1 MDDEIKLAIRAV
13 TPKLT
18 ALRRE
23 LHAIPELGFQ
33 EHKTSALISERLRK
47 IGLDVTTGIGKT
59 GVVGV
64 LKGASAGKTLMIR
77 ADFDGLPISEAT
89 GLSFTST
96 HPGVMH
102 ACGHDGHVS
111 IALGAAE
118 VLSKLKTRLRGNVVF
133 AFQPA
138 EETGRGALAMIAD
151 GLFDLVKADRV
162 IGLHQANLVPLGQ
175 VRVKPEI
182 CMASIDTFAIKVIGK
197 GGHGARPQLTVDPF
211 VAAAQIVVAAQT
223 LVSREIAPGEMGVV
237 TFGQVY
243 GGTARNVIPES
254 VMLEGSVR
262 AFTPEVRA
270 TIKDALPRI
279 AAGAAS
285 ALRARTEFDWLEGVP
300 PGVNDSTVAAW
311 MTGIAGRVVGKD
323 NVAPGAPMTGSDDM
337 AELLNRVP
345 GCYFFLGSPKEGV
358 EPGPHQP
365 RFDFDEACLPIGSEI
380 FVRAALDYLA

>member
-1 MDDEIKLAIRAV
+1 MDDEIKAAVRAI
-13 TPKLT
+13 TPKIT

-33 EHKTSALISERLRK
+33 EHKTSALISERLRE

-64 LKGASAGKTLMIR
+64 LKGASAGMTLMVR
-77 ADFDGLPISEAT
+77 ADFDGLPITEAT
-89 GLSFTST
+89 GLPFAST
-96 HPGVMH
+96 HNGVMH
-102 ACGHDGHVS
+102 ACGHDGHVA
-111 IALGAAE
+111 IALEAAE
-118 VLSKLKTRLRGNVVF
+118 ILSKLRTRLRGKVAFV
-133 AFQPA
+133 FQPA
-138 EETGRGALAMIAD
+138 EEIGQGALAMIAN

-175 VRVKPEI
+175 VRVKPGI
-182 CMASIDTFAIKVIGK
+182 YSASIDTFTIKVIGK
-197 GGHGARPQLTVDPF
+197 GGHGARPQLTVDPI
-211 VAAAQIVVAAQT
+211 VAAAQIVVVAQT
-223 LVSREIAPGEMGVV
+223 LVSREIAPEEMGVV
-237 TFGQVY
+237 TFGQVH
-243 GGTARNVIPES
+243 GGNARNVIPES

-285 ALRARTEFDWLEGVP
+285 ALRARTEFEWLEGVP

-311 MTGIAGRVVGKD
+311 ITDIAGRVVGKD
-323 NVAPGAPMTGSDDM
+323 NVAHGAPLTASDDV

-345 GCYFFLGSPKEGV
+345 GCYFFLGSPKEGI
-358 EPGPHQP
+358 EPGAHQP
-365 RFDFDEACLPIGSEI
+365 RFDLDEACLPIGAEI